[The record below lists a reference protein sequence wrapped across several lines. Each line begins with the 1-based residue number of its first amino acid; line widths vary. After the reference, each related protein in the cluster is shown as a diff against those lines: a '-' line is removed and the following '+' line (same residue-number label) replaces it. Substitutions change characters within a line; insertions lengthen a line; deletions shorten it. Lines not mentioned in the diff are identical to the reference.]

1 MKAKIA
7 KEFTW
12 EMSHRL
18 PYHDDACKNIHGHSY
33 KMRIELEGEM
43 DDKGMVMDYYDIE
56 KIVRPLINKLDHAFI
71 CDKDDQMM
79 IEFLSKNHF
88 KHVIIETYT
97 TAENIVHYMINYLKH
112 DLEKHRNIN
121 KMTVRLQESADVF
134 AEQHIELN

>member
-18 PYHDDACKNIHGHSY
+18 PYHDDVCKNIHGHSY

-43 DDKGMVMDYYDIE
+43 DDKGMVLDYYDIE
-56 KIVRPLINKLDHAFI
+56 KIVRPLINKLDHSFI
-71 CDKDDQMM
+71 CDKDDHLM
-79 IEFLSKNHF
+79 ILFLKENNF
-88 KHVIIETYT
+88 KHMIMDTYT
-97 TAENIVHYMINYLKH
+97 TAENIVHYMINYLKQYF
-112 DLEKHRNIN
+112 EKHSNLN

-134 AEQHIELN
+134 AEQYIELN